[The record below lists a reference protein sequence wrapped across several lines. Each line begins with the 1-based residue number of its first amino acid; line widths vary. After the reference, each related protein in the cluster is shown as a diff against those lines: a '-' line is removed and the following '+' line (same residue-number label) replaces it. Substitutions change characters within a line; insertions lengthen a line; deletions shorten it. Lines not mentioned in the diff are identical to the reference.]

1 MALCVNDLSEVLTE
15 LFPART
21 KWYNIGLKL
30 AVPVETLESIK
41 SKNREE
47 PGDCLREMLLRA
59 LRSSTPELTWKRII
73 EVLSSAVVGQEQ
85 LAKSLEEKY
94 AQKGTQSMMLKPL
107 TPTCFFNNYNRQHK
121 ERSCNTWTRQLD
133 LWFSIRAY
141 MLVLV
146 AASTF
151 K

>member
-47 PGDCLREMLLRA
+47 PGDCLRDMLLCA
-59 LRSSTPELTWKRII
+59 LRSSTPELTWKRIF
-73 EVLSSAVVGQEQ
+73 EALNSAVVGQEQ

-94 AQKGTQSMMLKPL
+94 AQKGIYTAKTDGLYKGCLSCMKSRVITILNVLYNVPL
-107 TPTCFFNNYNRQHK
+107 
-121 ERSCNTWTRQLD
+121 
-133 LWFSIRAY
+133 
-141 MLVLV
+141 
-146 AASTF
+146 
-151 K
+151 